1 MSQIKNY
8 LRMIGARGG
17 SVRSERKAAAARANG
32 KRGGRPRNRANH
44 PNNNRANHPNNNR
57 ANHPNNNHAKAG
69 SVMKKKVSEIR

>member
-17 SVRSERKAAAARANG
+17 SVRSERKAAAARING
-32 KRGGRPRNRANH
+32 LRGGRPKNRAK
-44 PNNNRANHPNNNR
+44 RQ
-57 ANHPNNNHAKAG
+57 NNNHAKAG